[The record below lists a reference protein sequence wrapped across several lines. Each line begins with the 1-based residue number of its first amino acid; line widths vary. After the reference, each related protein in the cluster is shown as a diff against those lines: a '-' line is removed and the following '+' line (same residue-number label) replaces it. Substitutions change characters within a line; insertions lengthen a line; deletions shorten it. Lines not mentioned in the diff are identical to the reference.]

1 MILLLPVWFIFSFVT
16 QLICAENV
24 EMNKEMFDSL
34 TSSGIWFV
42 EHFSPYCHFCI
53 AFAPTW
59 KELTEEETGLATTHD
74 IHFGSIDCSVQG
86 DLCHEH
92 QITGFPMLNL
102 YTDGKFVETYKGPR
116 TKEDIK
122 SYLLEH
128 HSKRSSAAAEE
139 DTTVQAPDSKST
151 TTATATKDSPLVK
164 PNPNGHSVVFD
175 AESFKLATQDRP
187 YFVKFY
193 APWCPHCQHLAPIW
207 EQMAKELTNQID
219 VGEVNCDDH
228 RDVCHQNQID
238 GFPTLKLFANGQ
250 VYEYSGDRSLPNLI
264 TFAKKM
270 AGPIIKTVNE
280 AQFQQDLDPNG
291 VAFIYLHKDESDAAD
306 SLLEGVGKQFIDGLA
321 FYKSTDQKLV
331 RQYELSLQDLPL
343 AMIVK
348 DGHYFLYPGHQFESA
363 ANMEAL
369 TKWIQLEKY
378 PVVSQVNPVNA
389 QELLQGERMVVLGV
403 FGKDDQASH
412 QQFRKLA
419 EKGTGRDRRSRVK
432 ADRAIFAQLDMD
444 TYHDFARQ
452 AYNIQKNN
460 APAII
465 IVDGKKK
472 QYFNRDT
479 KLNLLDIQQPQT
491 ILQTLDDA
499 VAGKIKGIS
508 TLSLPARLGQHL
520 QQGYYQARS
529 HSYVTLAGFTFL
541 GVLVYKVLS
550 SKRKQQTRSSVLP
563 TTHQD

>member
-1 MILLLPVWFIFSFVT
+1 
-16 QLICAENV
+16 
-24 EMNKEMFDSL
+24 
-34 TSSGIWFV
+34 
-42 EHFSPYCHFCI
+42 
-53 AFAPTW
+53 
-59 KELTEEETGLATTHD
+59 
-74 IHFGSIDCSVQG
+74 
-86 DLCHEH
+86 
-92 QITGFPMLNL
+92 MLNL
-102 YTDGKFVETYKGPR
+102 YVDGKFVEAYKGSR

-122 SYLLEH
+122 AYLLEART
-128 HSKRSSAAAEE
+128 KRSGPAEE
-139 DTTVQAPDSKST
+139 DRTVHPPVSKSAIAAT
-151 TTATATKDSPLVK
+151 TTTSTATGSKDTPLVK
-164 PNPNGHSVVFD
+164 PNPNGQSVVFD
-175 AESFKLATQDRP
+175 EESFKQATQERP

-228 RDVCHQNQID
+228 RDICRQNQID

-250 VYEYSGDRSLPNLI
+250 VYEYSGDRSLPQLM

-291 VAFIYLHKDESDAAD
+291 VAFIYLHEGESDAAD

-331 RQYELSLQDLPL
+331 RQYELSLRDLPL

-419 EKGTGRDRRSRVK
+419 EKGTDRDRRSRDK

-444 TYHDFARQ
+444 TYRDFARQ

-465 IVDGKKK
+465 IVDGRKK
-472 QYFNRDT
+472 QYFNRDA

-529 HSYVTLAGFTFL
+529 HSYVTLAGFTVL

-550 SKRKQQTRSSVLP
+550 NKRKQQTRSSVLP